1 MIEGHEVEIG
11 RAVGQYYA
19 SCTHD
24 TTTTLRHTVYV
35 TCKNLISIPISPL
48 GLAECIGNMI
58 KHIML
63 SLEGSRGNI
72 AVAVVTKLRFQKKT
86 RFLYLQV
93 LPHFGSGARLTRKS
107 DVNRKEEYGVKVII
121 CLSSGR
127 PCILVKCSSTKS
139 WNQQTQRKSPW
150 QYSAPSEFSDAS
162 DEMSSCDRLK
172 HATHWLGQDSS
183 GILP

>member
-1 MIEGHEVEIG
+1 MIEGHEVGIG

-24 TTTTLRHTVYV
+24 ATTTLRHTVYV

-58 KHIML
+58 NHIML

-72 AVAVVTKLRFQKKT
+72 TVAVVTKLRFQKKT

-93 LPHFGSGARLTRKS
+93 LPHFCSGARLTRKS
-107 DVNRKEEYGVKVII
+107 DVNRKEEDGVKVRRAPGRHCIRYGHYTKRTIHQIFAIPELSLSASFTQTSRLDI
-121 CLSSGR
+121 CNG
-127 PCILVKCSSTKS
+127 PH
-139 WNQQTQRKSPW
+139 P
-150 QYSAPSEFSDAS
+150 AS
-162 DEMSSCDRLK
+162 
-172 HATHWLGQDSS
+172 
-183 GILP
+183 I